1 MYVKDYVLLDD
12 FFILLEKRNFL
23 LQSNLTYK
31 SKSEDNSLRE
41 INEQLLDFINK
52 ILAKIQWKKYV

>member
-23 LQSNLTYK
+23 LQSNLTDK

>member
-23 LQSNLTYK
+23 LQSNLTDK

-41 INEQLLDFINK
+41 INEQVVDFINK
-52 ILAKIQWKKYV
+52 ILAKIQWKTYV